1 MAWYVVDG
9 MDGSGKSTVAEML
22 RSGLESRGR
31 RVMVLTHPSRDTRIG
46 RTELRFLQKEGKAA
60 MLCSTSLFILDIL
73 RSIRVMRGRRGRG
86 YDDFV
91 FVRYSMAAAY
101 LPDRLCG
108 IAYRIIVAVLLTP
121 DTAILVDVDPQ
132 TAMDRIRGRG
142 EEMEVFETVER
153 LATVRRRMLSL
164 SDGWT
169 VLENGSGT
177 DNLEEQVRGT
187 LFGGSS

>member
-31 RVMVLTHPSRDTRIG
+31 RVLVLTHPSRDTRIG

-73 RSIRVMRGRRGRG
+73 RSIRVMRGGRGRG

-101 LPDRLCG
+101 LPDCLCG
-108 IAYRIIVAVLLTP
+108 IAYRIIVAVLPTP
-121 DTAILVDVDPQ
+121 DTAILVDVDPG
-132 TAMDRIRGRG
+132 TALARIEGRG
-142 EEMEVFETVER
+142 EEHEVFETRER
-153 LATVRRRMLSL
+153 LETVRRRMLGL
-164 SDGWT
+164 SEGWIVIENT
-169 VLENGSGT
+169 SGTSELKDMMGKVLEAG
-177 DNLEEQVRGT
+177 D
-187 LFGGSS
+187 

>member
-31 RVMVLTHPSRDTRIG
+31 RVLVLTHPSRDTRMG
-46 RTELRFLQKEGKAA
+46 RLELRFLQREGKAA

-101 LPDRLCG
+101 LPDRLCSV
-108 IAYRIIVAVLLTP
+108 AYRIIVAVLPTS
-121 DTAILVDVDPQ
+121 DTAILVDVDPGI
-132 TAMDRIRGRG
+132 ALARIEGRG
-142 EEMEVFETVER
+142 EEHEVFETPER
-153 LATVRRRMLSL
+153 LETVRRRMLGL
-164 SDGWT
+164 SEGWI
-169 VLENGSGT
+169 VIENTSGT
-177 DNLEEQVRGT
+177 
-187 LFGGSS
+187 